1 MANRTSRFAYRT
13 LSTLLAIPISRLVTS
28 VVRQAWI
35 AARPDNPPHDPNAG
49 DAKWT
54 DSVIFALL
62 TGVGAATTE
71 LMITKGSE
79 TVWRAVTGM
88 PTPPRRPRRGR
99 IVRRNARPHFR
110 AEAVAAPP
118 TGQKRTTRNDQDAD
132 AG

>member
-1 MANRTSRFAYRT
+1 
-13 LSTLLAIPISRLVTS
+13 
-28 VVRQAWI
+28 
-35 AARPDNPPHDPNAG
+35 
-49 DAKWT
+49 
-54 DSVIFALL
+54 VIFALL

-99 IVRRNARPHFR
+99 IVRRNARPHFH

-118 TGQKRTTRNDQDAD
+118 SGHGRKQQDQQPAPSAVATTATNTANTAD
-132 AG
+132 AAG